1 VTFNEPGEYLIG
13 CNEYCGTMHHNMVGK
28 LIVKKESP

>member
-1 VTFNEPGEYLIG
+1 LIG